1 MKEDIFQVFKEK
13 KMPNRQT
20 SASNGLQ
27 LMSAITGENYGIER
41 KVDSGCNHGHKVT
54 SRRFVSTPLAAQ
66 TSCQRIDRR
75 PLRPVDRN
83 NKD

>member
-1 MKEDIFQVFKEK
+1 MKKDAIHMFKEK
-13 KMPNRQT
+13 EIPNRQS

-41 KVDSGCNHGHKVT
+41 KVNNGCNHGHKVT
-54 SRRFVSTPLAAQ
+54 SQRFVSTALAAQ
-66 TSCQRIDRR
+66 ASCQRIDPRL
-75 PLRPVDRN
+75 LRPVDRN